1 MASAGPASTT
11 LSADGFLLMV
21 WLLDTNAVIALVTR
35 RSEALRSRME
45 AAEPGTLATST
56 IVAHELYFG
65 AYRSRKIEF
74 NLETLRLLFADLVVL
89 DLDREDARTAG
100 EIRALLSRQGT
111 PIGPYDVLI
120 AGQAKARGL
129 TLVTNN
135 LAEFRRVPG
144 LDLEDWTLA

>member
-1 MASAGPASTT
+1 
-11 LSADGFLLMV
+11 MV

-35 RSEALRSRME
+35 RSDALRRRVE
-45 AAEPGTLATST
+45 AAEPGTLATSA

-65 AYRSRKIEF
+65 AYRSQKIEF

-100 EIRALLSRQGT
+100 VIRAGLARQGL

-135 LAEFRRVPG
+135 LSEFRRVEG
-144 LDLEDWTLA
+144 LSVEDWTRA

>member
-1 MASAGPASTT
+1 MA
-11 LSADGFLLMV
+11 

-35 RSEALRSRME
+35 RSEALRRRVE
-45 AAEPGTLATST
+45 AAAPGTLATST
-56 IVAHELYFG
+56 VVAHELYFG
-65 AYRSRKIEF
+65 AYRSQKIAF

-100 EIRALLSRQGT
+100 EIRAMLSRQGT

-135 LAEFRRVPG
+135 LSEFRRIPG
-144 LDLEDWTLA
+144 LALEDWTQS